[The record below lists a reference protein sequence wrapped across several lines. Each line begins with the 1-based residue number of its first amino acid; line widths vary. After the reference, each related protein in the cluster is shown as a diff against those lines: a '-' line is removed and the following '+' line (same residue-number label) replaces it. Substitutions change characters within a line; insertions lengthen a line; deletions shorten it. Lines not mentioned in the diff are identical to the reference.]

1 MNLATLLRITLPS
14 ALALLAGADLAAQTV
29 NYLGVGGRHEQNLYA
44 IQRNVPLPIV
54 GTAPTIQATANNRR
68 IFVRFLTGSSAVD
81 VSGFEVTMKYSFLG
95 EVVPAW
101 IYTANAQ
108 NAPGSAVLQGEI
120 GIGVNLHACRASF
133 ASTYTVQ
140 PNTLY
145 FLAFQLPAGEELT
158 FGTVQ
163 TWSPATQVTYF
174 VGASGSAQQATL
186 QYGVHTDGQSPA
198 ISLTQPQIG
207 NPFTVGLTHA
217 AINQPAVLWAALYTA
232 PWTVNLRGLGAQ
244 GSFWYLDGG
253 AFPVSPALVA
263 NNRQRSQ
270 AFWLPND
277 PILIGFPLAFQWQ
290 LATNS
295 PANGWATSNA
305 ATCTIL

>member
-1 MNLATLLRITLPS
+1 MSRPS
-14 ALALLAGADLAAQTV
+14 DGDRAGPQAD
-29 NYLGVGGRHEQNLYA
+29 
-44 IQRNVPLPIV
+44 
-54 GTAPTIQATANNRR
+54 
-68 IFVRFLTGSSAVD
+68 F
-81 VSGFEVTMKYSFLG
+81 
-95 EVVPAW
+95 
-101 IYTANAQ
+101 
-108 NAPGSAVLQGEI
+108 
-120 GIGVNLHACRASF
+120 
-133 ASTYTVQ
+133 
-140 PNTLY
+140 
-145 FLAFQLPAGEELT
+145 
-158 FGTVQ
+158 
-163 TWSPATQVTYF
+163 SPAANDGP
-174 VGASGSAQQATL
+174 GAENSARAAARPAPARSPRAGVWSAQEP
-186 QYGVHTDGQSPA
+186 HEPRHPSPNTDGQSPT